1 MINLARILF
10 GLMPNDVDS
19 ERNKAKNITRDELR
33 AYDDKVQENPKVW
46 IAKISQTD
54 TDPPTIDNVFLNTFG
69 EPFTTQYDGQGQ
81 YSIISAEGLF
91 DTDKTQVY
99 FGTSD
104 QDIVAQAT
112 IMNRGAIGK
121 NSLTIYSFDS
131 FLTVG
136 DGLIQSLDIKIE
148 TYL

>member
-19 ERNKAKNITRDELR
+19 ERNKTKNITRDELR

-46 IAKISQTD
+46 IGRITQND
-54 TDPPTIDNVFLNTFG
+54 TDPPTIDNVFLNTYG
-69 EPFTTQYDGQGQ
+69 ETFNTQYEGVGT
-81 YSIISAEGLF
+81 YSIISPSGLF
-91 DTDKTQVY
+91 ESDKTQVY

-104 QDIVAQAT
+104 QDIGSQPTV
-112 IMNRGAIGK
+112 INRGSVGEVTVK
-121 NSLTIYSFDS
+121 IYSFDK
-131 FLTVG
+131 FLDLG
-136 DGLIQSLDIKIE
+136 DGLIQGLDIRIE

>member
-19 ERNKAKNITRDELR
+19 ERNKTKNITRDELR

-46 IAKISQTD
+46 IAKISQID

-69 EPFTTQYDGQGQ
+69 ETFTTQYDGSGE

-91 DTDKTQVY
+91 DADRTQVY

-104 QDIVAQAT
+104 QDIVAQPT
-112 IMNRGAIGK
+112 LMNRGAIGK
-121 NSLTIYSFDS
+121 NSLKIYSFDS
-131 FLTVG
+131 FLTLG
-136 DGLIQSLDIKIE
+136 NGLIQSLDIKIE